1 MSYELWKEALSLFP
15 GGVNSPVRAL
25 VRPSPFFTAK
35 GEGPFLITEDGKK
48 IIDYVLG
55 YGPLILGHSPEN
67 VKERIKEQVD
77 KGWLYG
83 TPSRLEVELAQKI
96 TKHIPS
102 AQKVRFVNSGTEATM
117 NAIRLARGFTG
128 RTKILKF
135 NGNYHGAHDYGLI
148 EAGSAVSEYGITVSK
163 GVPEEVVRTVTLCE
177 YNDLECVEN
186 RLKAENIAAVI
197 LEPVMGNYGVIPP
210 EDGFLRGVKELTSA
224 YGSLLIFD
232 EVITGFRL
240 DIGGAQSLFKV
251 IPDLTTL
258 GKIIGGGLPI
268 GAISGKREIMESIT
282 PAGSVFN
289 AGTFNANPLSMAAGL
304 ATIEELE
311 RGNAYAVINGA
322 AETLAEEIDQMIKVD
337 HVVHRVGSMFQFF
350 LGVKKVKNA
359 TDAKM
364 TNRTLYL
371 KVHEMLLK
379 EGVFIPPSQLET
391 IFTSVMHG
399 DDIVNITIDRFKK
412 VLGEL
417 K

>member
-1 MSYELWKEALSLFP
+1 MSYELWKEALSLFA

-55 YGPLILGHSPEN
+55 YGPLILGHSPER
-67 VKERIKEQVD
+67 VKQKIKEQVD

-83 TPSRLEVELAQKI
+83 TPSRIEVELAKKI
-96 TKHIPS
+96 INHIPS

-135 NGNYHGAHDYGLI
+135 NGNYHGAHDYALI
-148 EAGSAVSEYGITVSK
+148 EAGSAVSEYGITISK
-163 GVPEEVVRTVTLCE
+163 GVPEEVVRTVTVCE
-177 YNDLECVEN
+177 YNDLECVER
-186 RLKAENIAAVI
+186 RLKSENIAAVI

-210 EDGFLRGVKELTSA
+210 EDGFLRGVKELTST

-251 IPDLTTL
+251 VPDLTTL

-268 GAISGKREIMESIT
+268 GAITGKREIMESIT

-289 AGTFNANPLSMAAGL
+289 AGTFNANPLSMTAGI

-311 RGNAYAVINGA
+311 NKNPYTEINRA
-322 AETLAEEIDQMIKVD
+322 AEAL
-337 HVVHRVGSMFQFF
+337 
-350 LGVKKVKNA
+350 
-359 TDAKM
+359 
-364 TNRTLYL
+364 RT
-371 KVHEMLLK
+371 
-379 EGVFIPPSQLET
+379 
-391 IFTSVMHG
+391 
-399 DDIVNITIDRFKK
+399 R
-412 VLGEL
+412 
-417 K
+417 